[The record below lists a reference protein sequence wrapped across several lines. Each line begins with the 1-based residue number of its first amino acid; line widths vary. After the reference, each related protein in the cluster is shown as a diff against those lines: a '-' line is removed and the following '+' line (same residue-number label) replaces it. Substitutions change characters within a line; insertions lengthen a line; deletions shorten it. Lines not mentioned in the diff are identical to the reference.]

1 VNGNGSPAP
10 TLSGVARTFAITV
23 PGGFVLIRFPRDLDR
38 TLSPAVLVAVF
49 VLVLAGCG
57 SVTRSGGSA
66 ALVTPAT
73 LPAAEIAVATTDAE
87 ASAGVEYTATTDET
101 PVPAPVPAPV
111 SAGGDAV
118 NSAQETIVPA
128 DPGPGTSRVVT
139 DDAAPTTKAQVA
151 QADSQKPAASDADE
165 DEPDDFDPWERFN
178 EPMFKFNYNVDKY
191 VLKPVA
197 TVYNKIMPDPFQ
209 VMVSNGFNNIA
220 VVPRFVNNLLQA
232 KWSDAGI
239 EALRFFINTTAGIGG
254 LFDPARDYWQIERPP
269 REDFGQTLGRWG
281 IGPGPYLVLPLLDPT
296 TVRDGIG
303 RGVDS
308 VMNPLTYVVPFI
320 WARFGMTLGEIVND
334 RSLNL
339 ELFQGFEDTMVDLY
353 SAVRHAYLQRRVRQ
367 VRE

>member
-10 TLSGVARTFAITV
+10 TLTVVARTLAITA
-23 PGGFVLIRFPRDLDR
+23 PGGFVLIRFPRALDR

-49 VLVLAGCG
+49 GLALAGCG
-57 SVTRSGGSA
+57 SVTRSSGSA
-66 ALVTPAT
+66 ALVTPAA
-73 LPAAEIAVATTDAE
+73 LPTEAVAAAMPDPE
-87 ASAGVEYTATTDET
+87 ASAGVEFTAATGAASAPDLA
-101 PVPAPVPAPV
+101 PAAP
-111 SAGGDAV
+111 GGGAV
-118 NSAQETIVPA
+118 DVAPEAVVPA
-128 DPGPGTSRVVT
+128 DPGPGPGRSLS
-139 DDAAPTTKAQVA
+139 DDIAPPTPMRVA
-151 QADSQKPAASDADE
+151 QAAGQRPAYADE

-197 TVYNKIMPDPFQ
+197 TFYNKIMPDPFQ
-209 VMVSNGFNNIA
+209 VMISNGFNNIA

-232 KWSDAGI
+232 KWGDAGI

-296 TVRDGIG
+296 TVRDGVG
-303 RGVDS
+303 RGVDTF
-308 VMNPLTYVVPFI
+308 MNPLSYVLPFI
-320 WARFGMTLGEIVND
+320 WVRFGMTLGEIVND

-339 ELFQGFEDTMVDLY
+339 ELFQGFEETMIDLY

>member
-1 VNGNGSPAP
+1 M
-10 TLSGVARTFAITV
+10 R
-23 PGGFVLIRFPRDLDR
+23 
-38 TLSPAVLVAVF
+38 
-49 VLVLAGCG
+49 
-57 SVTRSGGSA
+57 
-66 ALVTPAT
+66 
-73 LPAAEIAVATTDAE
+73 
-87 ASAGVEYTATTDET
+87 
-101 PVPAPVPAPV
+101 
-111 SAGGDAV
+111 
-118 NSAQETIVPA
+118 
-128 DPGPGTSRVVT
+128 
-139 DDAAPTTKAQVA
+139 VA
-151 QADSQKPAASDADE
+151 QAAGQRPAYADE

-197 TVYNKIMPDPFQ
+197 TFYNKIMPDPFQ
-209 VMVSNGFNNIA
+209 VMISNGFNNIA

-232 KWSDAGI
+232 KWGDAGI

-296 TVRDGIG
+296 TVRDGVG
-303 RGVDS
+303 RGVDTF
-308 VMNPLTYVVPFI
+308 MNPLSYVLPFI
-320 WARFGMTLGEIVND
+320 WVRFGMTLGEIVND

-339 ELFQGFEDTMVDLY
+339 ELFQGFEETMIDLY